1 MIEDIWGEII
11 KWLKQEFIGAPKRSI
26 SNSIELYQ
34 DKSLFAETL
43 RCESVH
49 FLSSAAL
56 GWVVFCLMLIILSEK
71 KSAWSEVSI
80 FRCSFLFGLS
90 ASLTMH
96 ILIDGFTN
104 IA

>member
-1 MIEDIWGEII
+1 MIELCGGLLE
-11 KWLKQEFIGAPKRSI
+11 WLRQQFFGMPTKSI
-26 SNSIELYQ
+26 TDSVELYQ